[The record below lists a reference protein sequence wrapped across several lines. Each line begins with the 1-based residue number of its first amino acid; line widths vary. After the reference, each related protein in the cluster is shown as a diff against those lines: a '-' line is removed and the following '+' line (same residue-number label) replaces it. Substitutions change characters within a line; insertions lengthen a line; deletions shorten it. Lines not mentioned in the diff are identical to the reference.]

1 MVFVLYFLSS
11 ESSVYLVRPVTHEH
25 ALFQI
30 DSAEDVSKR
39 PRQDVVDRN
48 DSEPLKCSCGY
59 SLLYNLQLQLY
70 FVEQK
75 KRGYQYPQ
83 IFNVKLLSG
92 ASVLEIALRT

>member
-1 MVFVLYFLSS
+1 MTLNM
-11 ESSVYLVRPVTHEH
+11 HC
-25 ALFQI
+25 
-30 DSAEDVSKR
+30 SAEDVSKR

-48 DSEPLKCSCGY
+48 DSEPLKCSSGY
-59 SLLYNLQLQLY
+59 SLYSLQLQLY

-92 ASVLEIALRT
+92 ASVLEIALKQSLSEHSIEFNNKVGFIFAFGS